1 MSVETQ
7 AKGDRLWVYTVLP
20 AILLNLVGCVIL
32 GAYYGL
38 EAQQPELAAAIGEGQ
53 AFFAM
58 YVFIS
63 LVEWAFAASILLRL
77 KRDGVSVLSLVAP
90 EGSPWRIRWTP
101 AILVFVAFN
110 ALFAAY
116 VALYA
121 CALGGWPSFEDWT
134 TWQRVF
140 MVAFVPLSAGFCE
153 ELIWRGYV
161 ITRLEARGRKGWSA
175 ILLSASSC
183 AWVASRARSALR
195 IPSRESSPSTAM
207 APPRIARARITS
219 KSEKPF
225 GETAF
230 IGPLP
235 RRKTCRSR

>member
-1 MSVETQ
+1 MNVETR
-7 AKGDRLWVYTVLP
+7 AKPERLWVYTALP
-20 AILLNLVGCVIL
+20 AILLNLVGCIIL

-38 EAQQPELAAAIGEGQ
+38 EAQRPELAADIGEGQ

-63 LVEWAFAASILLRL
+63 LVEWAFAASILLKL
-77 KRDGVSVLSLVAP
+77 KRDGVPVLSLVAP
-90 EGSPWRIRWTP
+90 DGSPWRIKWAP
-101 AILVFVAFN
+101 AALVFVAFN

-140 MVAFVPLSAGFCE
+140 MVGFVPVTAGLCE

-175 ILLSASSC
+175 ILLSALSF
-183 AWVASRARSALR
+183 ALIHGVLPDRLLVTFLLGVVAGFYYSRQRNLIPLMVTHVVVDVWSFALSA
-195 IPSRESSPSTAM
+195 
-207 APPRIARARITS
+207 
-219 KSEKPF
+219 F
-225 GETAF
+225 G
-230 IGPLP
+230 G
-235 RRKTCRSR
+235 